1 MARAITSP
9 ELSLLRSEG
18 QWSKLYMAVLVPN
31 TIYTARLASLP
42 SSNDQVY
49 EISYNTG
56 SGTLGNVKAGMLL
69 YVGTSAGSYNL
80 GMCRIRVAPDGTKIY
95 IGETSEINW
104 QSNCYLT
111 IVDDFDLHPRHIH
124 VDEDGGLLMD
134 VNVAY
139 SNQHESFDPVPV
151 LGSHAV
157 LWLTGATVSAD
168 FDASDSW
175 VFDSTISAYAWT
187 APGSSA
193 SSGMSTATPTITYN
207 AAGNYRVYCTVTAAN
222 GKTTM
227 GVRNVFVFDDDNPPA
242 TVFQLANCEGSVDSG
257 GWMFDVT
264 MQAEATLSE
273 IRERTLVVLFARDYY
288 ENTEQSIGPIDGRE
302 NVIAVGRVAGESIRW
317 DPIAGQVHFT
327 VYGPHYWLNRIKVS
341 ACQLNF
347 TNGSPAAWDQ
357 VKNLDVDR
365 GLWHLLHW
373 RSTATTVTDFYRTSD
388 TRYADKLATLANFM
402 WAQLVEFA
410 GLNLMAHVLCDRYG
424 RLFAE
429 IDPQMVP
436 AGSRTWPV
444 VMTVT
449 TDDWM
454 DVSDFERVTVHET
467 GQVNIT
473 TRLVNS
479 SGVSSTLYSLSPG
492 HIPRK
497 HGEWEL
503 NDGLLAASQAG
514 SNQMAGL
521 LLGWKNNEFP
531 DIPLKLAG
539 NNHMIDICPRQF
551 LDITIVA
558 ADTPRGIGYDGNLIP
573 RRVVLRYDNDSRW
586 LSVEV
591 NSEAETFEQISA
603 NGDIPGSGD
612 VDLSIP
618 PLPDLPELPDIP
630 IIIPGTGEGPSDD
643 GPVRVLLWSSLYG
656 IIYTDNFNAAGPNW
670 SLLNAGLG
678 TTPTGASLPH
688 YKLIDRVLVCSNGAV
703 YAGRFRRRS
712 GQYWSGSDNASYFF
726 LARAPS
732 IGGTFTILHD
742 YNTFA
747 AEGTPGF
754 FEDWGILTMAK
765 QPLVAESVG
774 FVLRKNQPGLTNRF
788 YIGAAGSYAEGISG
802 LNEVGGGGQPSIGLS
817 YGFGKWMYTTYGK
830 YQLIAAN
837 GMSITGGATVSG
849 LDLLPFNPE
858 SNALFHAGASGRTY
872 IPGDGFG
879 SPTRNLLV
887 GDNNM
892 ASSVWISDNKITFI
906 GFHCDPTGSYIM
918 TRYDTGA
925 KGKSSD
931 GGSSWALLPSLPP
944 GSWYFRYAGSPSR
957 WIAAGGSSVRYTP
970 DFGTTWQNKEGN
982 LLSVAPTGG
991 IVGVRVLEY

>member
-69 YVGTSAGSYNL
+69 YVGTSAGVYNL

-95 IGETSEINW
+95 IGETSEISW

-134 VNVAY
+134 VNIAY
-139 SNQHESFDPVPV
+139 SDQHESFAPVPV
-151 LGSHAV
+151 LGPDAV
-157 LWLTGATVSAD
+157 LWLEGASVSVD
-168 FDASDSW
+168 FPASDSW

-222 GKTTM
+222 GKTTI

-273 IRERTLVVLFARDYY
+273 IRERTLVVLFAKDYY
-288 ENTEQSIGPIDGRE
+288 ENTEQSIGPIEGRE
-302 NVIAVGRVAGESIRW
+302 NVIVVGRVAGESIRW

-357 VKNLDVDR
+357 VKNLSVDR

-373 RSTATTVTDFYRTSD
+373 RSTATTVMDFYPTTY

-424 RLFAE
+424 RLFADV
-429 IDPQMVP
+429 DPQMVP

-473 TRLVNS
+473 TRFVNS
-479 SGVSSTLYSLSPG
+479 SGISSTLYSLSPG

-503 NDGLLAASQAG
+503 NDGLLAISQAE

-521 LLGWKNNEFP
+521 LLGWRNNEFP
-531 DIPLKLAG
+531 DTPLKLAG
-539 NNHMIDICPRQF
+539 NNRMIDICPRQF

-558 ADTPRGIGYDGNLIP
+558 ADTPRGVGYDGNLIP

-586 LSVEV
+586 MSVEV

-612 VDLSIP
+612 VDLTIP

-630 IIIPGTGEGPSDD
+630 IIIPGVPEQDPEAALPCLLHSTG
-643 GPVRVLLWSSLYG
+643 YG
-656 IIYTDNFNAAGPNW
+656 ILYTANINTANPQWITVNSGLTSAQYTKINA
-670 SLLNAGLG
+670 LFR
-678 TTPTGASLPH
+678 TP
-688 YKLIDRVLVCSNGAV
+688 NGAFYDV
-703 YAGRFRRRS
+703 FYAVADS
-712 GQYWSGSDNASYFF
+712 NNYLTVPFF
-726 LARAPS
+726 IARAPS
-732 IGGTFTILHD
+732 IGGTFTVL
-742 YNTFA
+742 YNEPSIRPSPPLTRKQ
-747 AEGTPGF
+747 
-754 FEDWGILTMAK
+754 WGIFSAAHT
-765 QPLVAESVG
+765 PLVSEKVG
-774 FVLRKNQPGLTNRF
+774 FVMGEVNVSKKF
-788 YIGAAGSYAEGISG
+788 WIGSGSSFAAGAF
-802 LNEVGGGGQPSIGLS
+802 VDPSNLAFGGLS
-817 YGFGKWMYTTYGK
+817 YGRRFWLVSRYQHFSKIAPGGGSVITTGSPN
-830 YQLIAAN
+830 IAQ
-837 GMSITGGATVSG
+837 THVR
-849 LDLLPFNPE
+849 
-858 SNALFHAGASGRTY
+858 AGTTGRTFHEH
-872 IPGDGFG
+872 GDG
-879 SPTRNLLV
+879 N
-887 GDNNM
+887 DMYIAENNF
-892 ASSVWISDNKITFI
+892 ASSTLVNLTEIINLEDVFGVPPYFSS
-906 GFHCDPTGSYIM
+906 DPTGTYMM
-918 TRYDTGA
+918 TRFNTGA

-931 GGSSWALLPSLPP
+931 GGYTWSPLSSLPP
-944 GSWYFRYAGSPSR
+944 GNWWWGYAGGIGTAS
-957 WIAAGGSSVRYTP
+957 WWVAAGGSSIRLSK
-970 DFGTTWQNKEGN
+970 DFGTTWLNREGN
-982 LLSVAPTGG
+982 ILSIAPVPNINMGKAL
-991 IVGVRVLEY
+991 I

>member
-56 SGTLGNVKAGMLL
+56 SGTLGNVKAGMLG
-69 YVGTSAGSYNL
+69 YVGTIAGAYDL
-80 GMCRIRVAPDGTKIY
+80 GFFRVRVVPDGSKFY
-95 IGETSEINW
+95 IGETSEIDWLN
-104 QSNCYLT
+104 NPLCHLT

-134 VNVAY
+134 VNIEY
-139 SNQHESFDPVPV
+139 SDQHESFDPVPV

-175 VFDSTISAYAWT
+175 VFDSTIASYAWT

-207 AAGNYRVYCTVTAAN
+207 AAGIYRVYCTVTAAN
-222 GKTTM
+222 GKMTM

-302 NVIAVGRVAGESIRW
+302 NVIVVGRVAGESIRW

-357 VKNLDVDR
+357 VKNLSVDR

-373 RSTATTVTDFYRTSD
+373 RSTATTVMDFYPTTY

-424 RLFAE
+424 RLFADV
-429 IDPQMVP
+429 DPQMVP

-473 TRLVNS
+473 TRFVNS
-479 SGVSSTLYSLSPG
+479 SGISSTLYSLSPG

-503 NDGLLAASQAG
+503 NDGLLAISQAE

-521 LLGWKNNEFP
+521 LLGWRNNEFP

-539 NNHMIDICPRQF
+539 NNRMIDICPRQF

-558 ADTPRGIGYDGNLIP
+558 ADTPRGVGYDGNLIP

-612 VDLSIP
+612 VDLTIP

-630 IIIPGTGEGPSDD
+630 IIIPGVPEQDTEAALPCLLHSTG
-643 GPVRVLLWSSLYG
+643 YG
-656 IIYTDNFNAAGPNW
+656 ILYTANINTANPQW
-670 SLLNAGLG
+670 ITVNAGL
-678 TTPTGASLPH
+678 TSAQYTKINAFFRTP
-688 YKLIDRVLVCSNGAV
+688 NGAF
-703 YAGRFRRRS
+703 YALYYTVVDS
-712 GQYWSGSDNASYFF
+712 GNYLTRPFF
-726 LARAPS
+726 IARAPS
-732 IGGTFTILHD
+732 IGGTFTIIKNESSVRPSPVTGQNWGL
-742 YNTFA
+742 FA
-747 AEGTPGF
+747 A
-754 FEDWGILTMAK
+754 AHN
-765 QPLVAESVG
+765 PLVAESVG
-774 FVLRKNQPGLTNRF
+774 FV
-788 YIGAAGSYAEGISG
+788 IGTVNVDKKFWIGSGSSFASG
-802 LNEVGGGGQPSIGLS
+802 AVVDTSSLHYGGLS
-817 YGFGKWMYTTYGK
+817 YGLGYWLYTR
-830 YQLIAAN
+830 YQHFSKIAP
-837 GMSITGGATVSG
+837 GGGSVITTGSPNIAQT
-849 LDLLPFNPE
+849 
-858 SNALFHAGASGRTY
+858 HARAGTTGRTFHEH
-872 IPGDGFG
+872 GDG
-879 SPTRNLLV
+879 
-887 GDNNM
+887 GDMYIAENNF
-892 ASSVWISDNKITFI
+892 ASSTLVNLAETINLEDVF
-906 GFHCDPTGSYIM
+906 GVPPYFACDPTGTYMM
-918 TRYDTGA
+918 TRFNTGA

-931 GGSSWALLPSLPP
+931 GGYTWSPLSGLPP
-944 GSWYFRYAGSPSR
+944 GTWWWSYAGGVGTAS
-957 WIAAGGSSVRYTP
+957 WWVAAGGSSIRLSK
-970 DFGTTWQNKEGN
+970 DFGTTWLNREGN
-982 LLSVAPTGG
+982 ILSVAPVPN
-991 IVGVRVLEY
+991 INMVKALI

>member
-1 MARAITSP
+1 MARAITSD
-9 ELSLLRSEG
+9 ELTLLRSEG

-69 YVGTSAGSYNL
+69 YVGTSAGAYNL

-95 IGETSEINW
+95 IGETSEISW

-134 VNVAY
+134 VNIAY
-139 SNQHESFDPVPV
+139 SDQHASFAPVPV

-157 LWLTGATVSAD
+157 LWLTGATVSVG
-168 FDASDSW
+168 FNASDSW

-242 TVFQLANCEGSVDSG
+242 TVFQLANCEGSLDSG

-273 IRERTLVVLFARDYY
+273 IRERTLVVLFAKDYY
-288 ENTEQSIGPIDGRE
+288 ENTEQSIGPIEGRE

-327 VYGPHYWLNRIKVS
+327 VYGPHYWLNRIKTS

-357 VKNLDVDR
+357 VKNLSVDR

-373 RSTATTVTDFYRTSD
+373 RSTATTVMDFYPTTY

-424 RLFAE
+424 RLFADV
-429 IDPQMVP
+429 DPQMVP

-473 TRLVNS
+473 TRFVNS

-503 NDGLLAASQAG
+503 NDGLLAISQAE

-521 LLGWKNNEFP
+521 LLGWRNNEFP

-539 NNHMIDICPRQF
+539 NNRMIDICPRQF

-558 ADTPRGIGYDGNLIP
+558 ADTPRGIGYDGNIIP
-573 RRVVLRYDNDSRW
+573 RRVVLRYDNDARW
-586 LSVEV
+586 LSVEL
-591 NSEAETFEQISA
+591 NSEAETFEKISA

-630 IIIPGTGEGPSDD
+630 IIIPGVPEQDPDAIL
-643 GPVRVLLWSSLYG
+643 PYLLHSTSKGILYTANINTANPQWITVNSG
-656 IIYTDNFNAAGPNW
+656 LTSAQYTKINA
-670 SLLNAGLG
+670 LFR
-678 TTPTGASLPH
+678 TP
-688 YKLIDRVLVCSNGAV
+688 NGAF
-703 YAGRFRRRS
+703 YAAFYAVADS
-712 GQYWSGSDNASYFF
+712 GNYLTLPFF
-726 LARAPS
+726 IARAPS
-732 IGGTFTILHD
+732 IGGTFAVL
-742 YNTFA
+742 YNEPSIRPSPPLTGKQWGIFA
-747 AEGTPGF
+747 A
-754 FEDWGILTMAK
+754 AHN
-765 QPLVAESVG
+765 PLVSEKVG
-774 FVLRKNQPGLTNRF
+774 FVMGEVNVSKKF
-788 YIGAAGSYAEGISG
+788 WIGSGSSFAAGAF
-802 LNEVGGGGQPSIGLS
+802 VDPSNLAYGGLS
-817 YGFGKWMYTTYGK
+817 YGLGYWLYTR
-830 YQLIAAN
+830 YQHFSKIAP
-837 GMSITGGATVSG
+837 GGGSVITTGSPNIAQTHVR
-849 LDLLPFNPE
+849 
-858 SNALFHAGASGRTY
+858 AGTTGRTFHEH
-872 IPGDGFG
+872 GDG
-879 SPTRNLLV
+879 N
-887 GDNNM
+887 DMYIAENNF
-892 ASSVWISDNKITFI
+892 ASSTLVNLTENINLEEVVGVPYYFS
-906 GFHCDPTGSYIM
+906 CDPTGTYMM
-918 TRYDTGA
+918 TRFDTGQ

-931 GGSSWALLPSLPP
+931 GGYTWSPLSGLPP
-944 GSWYFRYAGSPSR
+944 GNWWWSYAGGVGTAS
-957 WIAAGGSSVRYTP
+957 WWVAAGGSSIRLSK
-970 DFGTTWQNKEGN
+970 DFGTTWLNREGN
-982 LLSVAPTGG
+982 ILSVAPVPN
-991 IVGVRVLEY
+991 INMVKVLI